1 MTIKARQLYYILIG
15 MVTLLCLGL
24 FGVAYSTD
32 TILGAQATKL
42 SKLKAESDALQ
53 AQESTLAKN
62 KKDIEKYKDLNIIA
76 QTIVPQDKDQAQAVR
91 EIVNIAAQSGINK
104 LSSIT
109 FPSSALGS
117 TARGPGTSGNPNLTQ
132 LTPVKGLAG
141 VYELQITIVQDS
153 TNRVPYDKFTTF
165 LEKLEQNRRTA
176 QVSAITVQPDAL
188 HPDSVAFTLVVNEYI
203 KP

>member
-15 MVTLLCLGL
+15 TIVLLCLGL

-42 SKLKAESDALQ
+42 SALKAESDALQ
-53 AQESTLAKN
+53 TQESTLVKN
-62 KKDIEKYKDLNIIA
+62 KKDLEKYKDLNAIA

-91 EIVNIAAQSGINK
+91 EIVNIAAQSGISK

-117 TARGPGTSGNPNLTQ
+117 ATRSPGAGSNPNLTQ
-132 LTPVKGLAG
+132 LTPVKGLTG

-153 TNRVPYDKFTTF
+153 SNRVPYSKFTTF

-176 QVSAITVQPDAL
+176 QVNAITVQPDTQN
-188 HPDSVAFTLVVNEYI
+188 PDSVAFTLVVNEYI